1 MNFDDIKIMWEKD
14 SIIDNLELDKEA
26 IKIPQL
32 HSKYSNLMYDF
43 KMLQDK
49 AEGELKVVVKELWE
63 YYKGVGNEPQ
73 PLKILKQDLPMHIE
87 GDEKYI
93 NASLKLK
100 YYTNI
105 VNFLKDIINN
115 INNRSFQIKNS
126 IDWQKFINGIN

>member
-87 GDEKYI
+87 ADEKYI